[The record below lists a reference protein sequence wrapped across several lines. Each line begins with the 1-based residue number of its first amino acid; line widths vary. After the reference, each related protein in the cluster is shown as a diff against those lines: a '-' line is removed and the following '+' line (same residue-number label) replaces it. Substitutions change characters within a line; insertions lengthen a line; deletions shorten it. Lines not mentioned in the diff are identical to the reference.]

1 MRDLITTCNSHPGLK
16 RGLPMLVRPPGDFI
30 PKLLVYPLDE
40 VSEDDLWSTNPLKRL
55 NKEVKGRIDIG
66 RGLP

>member
-1 MRDLITTCNSHPGLK
+1 
-16 RGLPMLVRPPGDFI
+16 MLVRPPGDFI